1 MGNDEIVSGAIAGHS
16 RSLIGARVKGA
27 WRRYAWLLA
36 LICGAAC
43 ASALDAVEVSPHT
56 KDHSYAIVSEKS
68 SATDA
73 IDYNDNNTAENV
85 GDRERN
91 PFTVVGMGAEFEG
104 FLELYDYNDEGATG
118 SSFMEIANTPED
130 APTSEPAH
138 TEAPA
143 SAPPSASPPASAP
156 TPAPESK
163 TSSKSLISFRR
174 KTAANS
180 EPAAAPSSNPFGFI
194 GSLFKSSFKPAKK
207 YKFRDVNMELVDTHL
222 DLLDPSGVIQGR
234 FTMSDEDSHTM
245 SILTA
250 LKQRKFTKCDVKWV
264 PAPKG
269 SQNGMGHIQFE
280 CKTKV
285 PAVGYAGQIP
295 IAVYVSGL
303 SKNKQQKIYIH
314 TDGLNF
320 RRDFEDIDHVRYAI
334 LQALGIDLD
343 HQITIT
349 EVNGNRYKDDAATY
363 QAIAK
368 LVESGGTVIKVT
380 VKPMIRLEANVQEPY
395 SPTSENFNHE
405 LGNMTI
411 DDYVKTLK
419 NRKRLSQL
427 AHDSLGENA
436 DGFTLVGI
444 NELHEG
450 SKGFNGKN
458 PAKMPIEI
466 DEKLTFMPDVT
477 VRFNYLDS
485 FVSSKSFAVH
495 TPAIDVVN
503 VGRDIVRKARGG
515 KDKNVYRV
523 YAYSLPGC
531 PMEEPDLYELMK
543 VRKNLTI
550 EQLPFGEACSN
561 RRTHTIDFFYLNSKP
576 ANYIFDVDLTNPD
589 GTRTETKRITVKY
602 VDDSDMSVLK
612 DAIVRE
618 FEKDGYLITPDDL
631 RFVNIVRTDGGDL
644 TDKTKISSLA
654 DIPKEQM
661 LGHTSHITLQAD
673 PHLIGY
679 FTENDGK
686 RDTFEIKLPTTRPS
700 AADIRNAFENELHVR
715 NFLRPDENL
724 HTKLRFHPLDGKRKV
739 LMNMFVNPDEQGHF
753 PAGTKLR
760 GMAAEADARYEF
772 PIRFTSDDGKVHKF
786 SVHVPYG
793 ASQQQI
799 EDLIA
804 SEIERR
810 KYGDRPREMF
820 IRMKGHDDGGL
831 DGLWDNK
838 VSDGMEFDV
847 EPARLIDIG
856 GVIDDIPTHFSMKIH
871 PHEGRDEFERA
882 IRHNLMHEPQ
892 LEVKFRNEP
901 NHINDISTMVINERG
916 NPYSD
921 EDFAAHDLYN
931 DVRKV
936 RVGVSDH
943 PLTLTWR
950 DPVSGKDT
958 TFCFSRSAAGACR
971 GVPVHILAK
980 LTFQQLSE
988 ILRNAIRSDN
998 RELYEELV
1006 ALPRKDAHLTSAMKM
1021 SGVTL
1026 VGGQHVPT
1034 PDVDLSDS
1042 AAIIEHLYGLKMS
1055 HIGSFVFSLMN
1066 KDELQRQQGR
1076 LNGGPRNIRLSMHK
1090 HGADPES
1097 HVVMA
1102 DDMGPSELRNVINK
1116 YFRGVDDGSQIEGLT
1131 INGEEYKGQPLS
1143 YFLNKASDKNMPL
1156 KLDFNVANDRKRGA
1170 VPSIMNV
1177 RIQPKYDE
1185 TLRSY
1190 FDRAMEEPN
1199 DFGLSPLHSYSV
1211 ECVDAT
1217 GKRLHVDGILDRPL
1231 TSLGMCSELKIHPK
1245 SQGRARD
1252 GGRLY
1257 DMEPEQNM
1265 EVHTSIILDE
1275 NKDSPSSLNRQLRN
1289 FLMELPDDDLKH
1301 VSILI
1306 DDKPVKC
1313 SLSAL
1318 REAYMIRNLTVDMLL
1333 SMCNMDSRHA
1343 KPSVFKINWEAPK
1356 EGEESNGNV
1365 KTRMSVNADGTPL
1378 CYFTLHKGQHDVGV
1392 GSTIPITLGTL
1403 KSPLKEFN
1411 AKLASMF
1418 GGTLS
1423 HVGNLRMSV
1432 VRNGLLSPC
1441 KSEGWLKNLEEFKKA
1456 TLQAVFKMCGIPVAI
1471 PEDNTFYHFRL
1482 TIPFGEDMTYT
1493 SGVSMGGSVPVEMLY
1508 KDDDEFSAV
1517 HYNEDLRVPLYDYLE
1532 KQPDVDMGN
1541 LDRYVL
1547 KVRGENPGNETIGRT
1562 YKLNHLPSDMTLS
1575 SVFPHTPMNN
1585 IVFEIED
1592 TGDPYN
1598 SAGSWSTGM
1607 SYPVNDY
1614 KNNFDAIKQ
1623 QMIVNLKSMHG
1634 NSLSKLNGY
1643 NVMVK
1648 INGQKHECRIKSLA
1662 DLERMDFEEFSRNC
1676 VNVEH
1681 VQNNPSM
1688 NFNVSYES
1696 GRGDPEINLSC
1707 ICGDYDTMQAFH
1719 LKPGDVIPKSVIDQ
1733 LTKKYTPKQ
1742 LENAQWGIMIN
1753 GVQGN
1758 CHVDNIAAPIYL
1770 SEILENCGVD
1780 DTHSR
1785 HFDITLHD
1793 FAVDQEFVKKV
1804 ANENL
1809 AANGPNGSA
1818 QGGAGKGGSAQSVVV
1833 SGGAGQGGAGKGG
1846 SVKGSVVQG
1855 GAAQG
1860 GNGSEG
1866 GVMNVTMKGGEAEGD
1881 YSPLLSFQDHTLRP
1895 PKEFANVH
1903 PNVFVNMPQ
1912 DYNGPQVNVDGR
1924 KSINDYVREIVMDE
1938 NDVQPGVP
1946 INIRVNTNGHQYNL
1960 NDIPMDDLNYPSGYI
1975 NGNTSINV
1983 RPDSSGSLPGTIRTF
1998 QLPETDKPLSSYMNL
2013 LHKRIP
2019 DMENKR
2025 LMLVGNKTMLDED
2038 RIPVHLMNKPMSEL
2052 RKEGYMVSLVNDPH
2066 DLHPSGAV
2074 KVNILSKDGFSSS
2087 ATINDLQEPL
2097 RDVFA
2102 KIGASNVDMNALSGA
2117 QFKVVI
2123 DGIEKTCNLPKL
2135 DRLLT
2140 SVSMQDILYTC
2151 GIRDFNHSH
2160 DFTLFFDS
2168 LLGGETGDHR
2178 TPFKLEVDL
2187 DNNVDSTKNV
2197 DYSTGVEL
2205 SGGALDFLKSKPNSH
2220 IFFDMEGKGFR
2231 EFVEVDTEK
2240 FRQLLK
2246 AHPSVVD
2253 LLLRMGIPQEHLGGV
2268 DCLKIILSTL
2278 SQVLQGHQ
2286 QYAVNNGK
2294 DQSGFN
2300 LDDPISKYQ
2309 SIADVAS
2316 ILKERPEQDVT
2327 VSVELANGNTK
2338 DFVVSNRE
2346 FLHALH
2352 GGLSFKTVALWGLSQ
2367 QEADQITRIHFNTA
2381 PFGGA
2386 PDQLPEEA
2394 LNVQGAAN
2402 KEAEKA
2408 APPASRGGSVSAG
2421 VITPDTMLRSV
2432 GIISKAMD
2440 EQDRNVKFAVR
2451 TQAGET
2457 FDIVVK
2463 GSMLKDNSKHGPKIK
2478 DLLSYFLP
2486 EKTMSTIASVSVQL
2500 VTDTSRFFVPLKT
2513 HKPVVMPIMA
2523 ADLPEDCD
2531 IQEFKNSWNPPET
2544 TYRRLTLKEAI
2555 DNYRSHF
2562 RVKGDMVAKAAYLL
2576 RKEPGNN
2583 ISAEVLFDE
2592 DHPSD
2597 DSTLNRKIGKDVD
2610 SGSTIFVRF
2619 KSSGELAP

>member
-1 MGNDEIVSGAIAGHS
+1 MSENPSDTEAIGYNDESVDS
-16 RSLIGARVKGA
+16 
-27 WRRYAWLLA
+27 
-36 LICGAAC
+36 
-43 ASALDAVEVSPHT
+43 
-56 KDHSYAIVSEKS
+56 
-68 SATDA
+68 
-73 IDYNDNNTAENV
+73 V
-85 GDRERN
+85 GERGRH
-91 PFTVVGMGAEFEG
+91 PLTVVGMAGEFEG
-104 FLELYDYNDEGATG
+104 FLELYDQDDDTAAGL
-118 SSFMEIANTPED
+118 SFMEIADGPED
-130 APTSEPAH
+130 APAGEPALAQAPVQEPAAVPAPA
-138 TEAPA
+138 EAPQ
-143 SAPPSASPPASAP
+143 SGKP
-156 TPAPESK
+156 
-163 TSSKSLISFRR
+163 SKSLISFRR
-174 KTAANS
+174 KTATSAA
-180 EPAAAPSSNPFGFI
+180 PAAAPPSNPLGFL
-194 GSLFKSSFKPAKK
+194 GSIFKPTFKPGKK
-207 YKFRDVNMELVDTHL
+207 YKFRNVNMELVDTHL
-222 DLLDPSGVIQGR
+222 DLLDPNGVIQGR
-234 FTMSDEDSHTM
+234 FTMSDEDSHTL

-269 SQNGMGHIQFE
+269 SKDGMGHIQFD

-295 IAVYVSGL
+295 IAVYVTGL
-303 SKNKQQKIYIH
+303 SKEKHQKIYIN

-320 RRDFEDIDHVRYAI
+320 RRDFEDIDQIRYAI

-349 EVNGNRYKDDAATY
+349 EVNGHHYKDDASTY

-368 LVESGGTVIKVT
+368 LVESGGTIIKVT

-419 NRKRLSQL
+419 NRKKLSQL

-436 DGFTLVGI
+436 EGFTLVGI

-458 PAKMPIEI
+458 PSKMPIEI

-485 FVSSKSFAVH
+485 FVASKSFAVH
-495 TPAIDVVN
+495 TPAAEVVTL
-503 VGRDIVRKARGG
+503 GRDIVRKARGG
-515 KDKNVYRV
+515 KDKNAYRV

-576 ANYIFDVDLTNPD
+576 ANYVFDVDLTNPD

-602 VDDSDMSVLK
+602 MDDSDMSVLK

-618 FEKDGYLITPDDL
+618 FEKAGYLITPDDL
-631 RFVNIVRTDGGDL
+631 TFVNVVRSDGGDL
-644 TDKTKISSLA
+644 TDKTRISSLA

-661 LGHTSHITLQAD
+661 LGHISHLTLQAD
-673 PHLIGY
+673 PHLLGY

-686 RDTFEIKLPTTRPS
+686 RDTFDIKLSTTKPS
-700 AADIRNAFENELHVR
+700 AADIRNAFENELHMR

-724 HTKLRFHPLDGKRKV
+724 HTKIRFHPLDDKRKV
-739 LMNMFVNPDEQGHF
+739 LLNMFVNPDDQGHF

-760 GMAAEADARYEF
+760 GMAAEADSRYEF
-772 PIRFTSDDGKVHKF
+772 PVRFTNDDGKVHQF

-804 SEIERR
+804 KEIERR
-810 KYGDRPREMF
+810 KYGERPREMF
-820 IRMKGHDDGGL
+820 IRMKGHADDGL

-838 VSDGMEFDV
+838 VSDGIEFDV
-847 EPARLIDIG
+847 EPARLLDIG
-856 GVIDDIPTHFSMKIH
+856 GVIDDIPTKFSMKIH

-882 IRHNLMHEPQ
+882 IRRNLMQEPQ
-892 LEVKFRNEP
+892 LEVKFRNDP
-901 NHINDISTMVINERG
+901 NRINDISTMVINERG
-916 NPYSD
+916 HPYSD
-921 EDFAAHDLYN
+921 EDFAHDLYN

-936 RVGVSDH
+936 RVGISDH
-943 PLTLTWR
+943 PLTLVWR
-950 DPVSGKDT
+950 DPLSGKDS
-958 TFCFSRSAAGACR
+958 TFCFSRTAAGACR
-971 GVPVHILAK
+971 GAPVHILAK

-988 ILRNAIRSDN
+988 ILRNAIRSEN
-998 RELYEELV
+998 RELYEEMV

-1026 VGGQHVPT
+1026 VGGQYIPT
-1034 PDVDLSDS
+1034 PDVDLGDS
-1042 AAIIEHLYGLKMS
+1042 AATVEHLYGLKLS

-1066 KDELQRQQGR
+1066 KEELQRQQGR
-1076 LNGGPRNIRLSMHK
+1076 LNGGPRNIRLSMQK
-1090 HGADPES
+1090 HGAEPES

-1102 DDMGPSELRNVINK
+1102 DDMGPQELRNVINK
-1116 YFRGVDDGSQIEGLT
+1116 YFRGVDDGSQLEGLT

-1143 YFLNKASDKNMPL
+1143 YFLNKAGDKNMPL
-1156 KLDFNVANDRKRGA
+1156 KLDFSVANDRKRGA

-1185 TLRSY
+1185 TLRNY

-1217 GKRLHVDGILDRPL
+1217 GKRLHVDGILDRPVS
-1231 TSLGMCSELKIHPK
+1231 SLGMCSELKIHPK

-1265 EVHTSIILDE
+1265 EVHTSITLDE
-1275 NKDSPSSLNRQLRN
+1275 NKDSTSSLNRQLRN
-1289 FLMELPDDDLKH
+1289 FLMELPDDDVKH

-1313 SLSAL
+1313 SLSSL

-1333 SMCNMDSRHA
+1333 SMCNMDSRQA
-1343 KPSVFKINWEAPK
+1343 KPSVFKINWEAPNG
-1356 EGEESNGNV
+1356 GEDSAGSA
-1365 KTRMSVNADGTPL
+1365 KTRISVNAEGAPL

-1392 GSTIPITLGTL
+1392 GSTVPITLGTL

-1411 AKLASMF
+1411 AKLSSMF
-1418 GGTLS
+1418 GDTLS
-1423 HVGNLRMSV
+1423 HINNLRMSV

-1441 KSEGWLKNLEEFKKA
+1441 KSEGWMKNLEEFKKA
-1456 TLQAVFKMCGIPVAI
+1456 TLQSVFQMCGIPVAI

-1493 SGVSMGGSVPVEMLY
+1493 SGVSMGGSVPVEMFY

-1532 KQPDVDMGN
+1532 KQPDVDLGN

-1547 KVRGENPGNETIGRT
+1547 KVRGENPANETVGRT
-1562 YKLNHLPSDMTLS
+1562 YKLDHLPSDMTLS

-1598 SAGSWSTGM
+1598 SSGSWSTGM

-1623 QMIVNLKSMHG
+1623 QLILNLKSMHG

-1662 DLERMDFEEFSRNC
+1662 DLERMDFGEFSRNC

-1696 GRGDPEINLSC
+1696 GRGEPEINLSC
-1707 ICGDYDTMQAFH
+1707 ICGDYDTMQAFN
-1719 LKPGDVIPKSVIDQ
+1719 LKPGDVIPKALIEK
-1733 LTKKYTPKQ
+1733 LTKKYTPKD
-1742 LENAQWGIMIN
+1742 LERAQWGIMIN

-1758 CHVDNIAAPIYL
+1758 CHVDNISAPIYL
-1770 SEILENCGVD
+1770 SELLENCGVD

-1793 FAVDQEFVKKV
+1793 FAVDKAFVNKV
-1804 ANENL
+1804 AKENMT
-1809 AANGPNGSA
+1809 ANGGKGQGAAGQSVVISGGKGQGA
-1818 QGGAGKGGSAQSVVV
+1818 AGQSVVISGGKGQGGAGQGVVV
-1833 SGGAGQGGAGKGG
+1833 SGGKGQGGAGQGVVVSGGKGQG
-1846 SVKGSVVQG
+1846 GAGQGVVISGGVKGQG
-1855 GAAQG
+1855 GAARG
-1860 GNGSEG
+1860 GTGAEG
-1866 GVMNVTMKGGEAEGD
+1866 GAVNVTMQGAESEGD
-1881 YSPLLSFQDHTLRP
+1881 FSPLLFQDHTMRAP
-1895 PKEFANVH
+1895 NEFANVH

-1938 NDVQPGVP
+1938 NNVQPGVP
-1946 INIRVNTNGHQYNL
+1946 MNIRVNTNGHQYNL

-1983 RPDSSGSLPGTIRTF
+1983 RPDTSGSLPGTVRTF

-2038 RIPVHLMNKPMSEL
+2038 RIPAHLMNKPMSEL
-2052 RKEGYMVSLVNDPH
+2052 RKEGFVVSLVNDPH

-2074 KVNILSKDGFSSS
+2074 KVNILSRDGFSSS

-2097 RDVFA
+2097 RNVFA
-2102 KIGASNVDMNALSGA
+2102 KIGASDVDMNALAGA

-2294 DQSGFN
+2294 EQSGFK

-2309 SIADVAS
+2309 SIADLAA
-2316 ILKERPEQDVT
+2316 ILKERPEQDAT

-2338 DFVVSNRE
+2338 EFVVSNRE

-2394 LNVQGAAN
+2394 LTAEGGAV

-2408 APPASRGGSVSAG
+2408 PAPAGRGGSLNAG
-2421 VITPDTMLRSV
+2421 VITPDTLLRSV
-2432 GIISKAMD
+2432 GVISKAMN
-2440 EQDRNVKFAVR
+2440 EQDRNVKFVVR

-2463 GSMLKDNSKHGPKIK
+2463 GSMLKDNSKHGPKII

-2486 EKTMSTIASVSVQL
+2486 EKTISTIAAVSVQL
-2500 VTDTSRFFVPLKT
+2500 VKDTSRFFVPLKT

-2523 ADLPEDCD
+2523 ADVPEECD

-2544 TYRRLTLKEAI
+2544 TYRRLTLQEAI

-2562 RVKGDMVAKAAYLL
+2562 KVNGDAVVKAAYLL

-2592 DHPSD
+2592 DHPAD
-2597 DSTLNRKIGKDVD
+2597 DGKLNRKIGKDVD